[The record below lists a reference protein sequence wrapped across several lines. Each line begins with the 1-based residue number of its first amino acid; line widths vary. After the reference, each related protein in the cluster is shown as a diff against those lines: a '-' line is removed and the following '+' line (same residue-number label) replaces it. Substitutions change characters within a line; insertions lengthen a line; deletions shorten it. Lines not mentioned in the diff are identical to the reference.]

1 MLPKFTQQEHR
12 NRVNDEDE
20 DDLDEALDAVVGN
33 RQVETHQQNR
43 KHAKSEKLCSWLIHI
58 VKTNPYLRVFV

>member
-43 KHAKSEKLCSWLIHI
+43 KYTKSEKLC
-58 VKTNPYLRVFV
+58 